1 MRSGQSESDESAGLL
16 NLQGGYNCQCMPSR
30 VVAEP
35 SHGETPE
42 KDQDQKAGH
51 RPGYYTNIHL
61 LRRQHSTVL
70 DPYMENVCLTRPK
83 RSERYTACK
92 TAIVNSWCLILFF
105 LGRGSHSSP
114 ETPVSWLKRELHV
127 LCLLQIFGQ
136 AVMVCVE

>member
-42 KDQDQKAGH
+42 KDPDQKAGH

-61 LRRQHSTVL
+61 LQRQHSTQYRAGPVHGKRL
-70 DPYMENVCLTRPK
+70 PDAAEASGTRHA
-83 RSERYTACK
+83 R
-92 TAIVNSWCLILFF
+92 
-105 LGRGSHSSP
+105 
-114 ETPVSWLKRELHV
+114 
-127 LCLLQIFGQ
+127 LLL
-136 AVMVCVE
+136 